1 MMNNVTIDKL
11 QSLKLFGMADE
22 LERQLTTPTA
32 HELAFEHRV
41 RSMVDHEITLRDHK
55 RLQLLLK
62 KACLPVNA
70 SIEDVDYRAP
80 RGLDKAEFQTLCS
93 LDWVRNQHSLVITG
107 PTGTGKSWLASALA
121 NQVCRQGLSCHF
133 IRVPLLMESL
143 VAARATATF
152 NQRLMNLK
160 KYDLLILDDWGIEA
174 FNKRSQNDLLE
185 LVDSQIGTRSVL
197 FTSQFPLNVWHDA
210 FDQKTVADA
219 LMDRIIHGSYHMQLS
234 GESLRKSRN
243 PTAKA
248 VRSATK

>member
-1 MMNNVTIDKL
+1 MMNNATIEKL

-32 HELAFEHRV
+32 NELAFEHRV
-41 RSMVDHEITLRDHK
+41 RSLVDHEITLRDHK
-55 RLQLLLK
+55 RLGLLLK
-62 KACLPVNA
+62 KACLPVDA

-93 LDWVRNQHSLVITG
+93 LDWIRSQHSLVITG

-121 NQVCRQGLSCHF
+121 NQACRQGLSCYF
-133 IRVPLLMESL
+133 VRVPMLMENL
-143 VAARATATF
+143 VAARATTTF
-152 NQRLMNLK
+152 SQKLASIK
-160 KYDLLILDDWGIEA
+160 KFDLLILDDWGIEA

-185 LVDSQIGTRSVL
+185 LIDNEIGKRSVL

-210 FDQKTVADA
+210 FDNKTVADA
-219 LMDRIIHGSYHMQLS
+219 LMDRVIHGSYHMQLS

-243 PTAKA
+243 PNGKGG
-248 VRSATK
+248 RSAAK